1 MTEVKT
7 VQNVKVRYLV
17 LKEMELELVVD
28 PAHIVQDQIAEEV
41 SKKTSVDKSNL
52 QSYLWTATDEDNNN
66 VVDLSDVKMRDLIK
80 HFDV

>member
-1 MTEVKT
+1 MTEVQA
-7 VQNVKVRYLV
+7 VQKVKVRYLV

-28 PAHIVQDQIAEEV
+28 TKQYVQDQIAEEV
-41 SKKTSVDKSNL
+41 SKKTSVDSSNL
-52 QSYLWTATDEDNNN
+52 QSYLWTATNEDNNN

>member
-1 MTEVKT
+1 MTEVQA
-7 VQNVKVRYLV
+7 VQKVKVRYLV

-28 PAHIVQDQIAEEV
+28 TEQYVQDQIAEEV
-41 SKKTSVDKSNL
+41 SKKTSVDSSNL

>member
-1 MTEVKT
+1 MTEVQV
-7 VQNVKVRYLV
+7 VQKVKVRYLV

-28 PAHIVQDQIAEEV
+28 TEQYVQDQIAEEV
-41 SKKTSVDKSNL
+41 SKKTSFDSSNL